1 MVIKNIR
8 LLIMESKVQILIV
21 KYLCKEAD
29 IDEIEQL
36 DNWLIIKEN
45 ISIFDSY
52 VQTDY
57 FTSII
62 MSKYNLENAK
72 NKIHKRIRLIEKR
85 NKLER
90 YKKYA
95 FAASVIFLIGI
106 SLFNQFNF
114 NETKITKESII
125 IGSDKAVLTLENG
138 DQVILEK
145 DKKFQNKTFN
155 SNGKELSYSIKNRSA
170 NNPSN
175 QKIVYN
181 FLTVPRGG
189 QFSLNLEDGTKVLL
203 NSDSKIKFPI
213 KFIKGKKREVEL
225 LYGEAFFDVSTSQNN
240 NGSEFIVSTKTQK
253 INVIGTKFNIKAYD
267 EDDIVTTTLVEGKIK
282 VQNGES
288 QVLLSPNQQ
297 SKVDTKSTNIDVLN
311 VDVFQEISWINGL
324 FSFND
329 TSLENIMQTLS
340 RWYDLKF
347 IFKSV
352 NQKKFLFSGVLER
365 TKSIEDILF
374 IIEKTSSLN
383 EINFEIID
391 KVIIVE

>member
-1 MVIKNIR
+1 MQAKIQT
-8 LLIMESKVQILIV
+8 LII
-21 KYLCKEAD
+21 KYLSKEAD

-36 DNWLIIKEN
+36 DNWLIIKGN
-45 ISIFDSY
+45 ISVFNSY

-57 FTSII
+57 FISIV
-62 MSKYNLENAK
+62 MTRYNLENAK
-72 NKIHKRIRLIEKR
+72 NKIHERIRLIEKR

-90 YKKYA
+90 NKKYA

-106 SLFNQFNF
+106 SLINQFNF
-114 NETKITKESII
+114 NETKEPII

-145 DKKFQNKTFN
+145 GKKFQNKTLN
-155 SNGKELSYSIKNRSA
+155 SNGKELSYSIKNKTA

-203 NSDSKIKFPI
+203 NSDSKIKYPI

-225 LYGEAFFDVSTSQNN
+225 LYGEAFFDVSSSQNN

-253 INVIGTKFNIKAYD
+253 INVIGTKFNIKAYNED
-267 EDDIVTTTLVEGKIK
+267 EIITTTLVEGK
-282 VQNGES
+282 VRVHNGEN
-288 QVLLSPNQQ
+288 QILLSPNQQ
-297 SKVDTKSTNIDVLN
+297 SKVYSKSTNIDVSN
-311 VDVFQEISWINGL
+311 VDVLQQISWINGL

-329 TSLENIMQTLS
+329 TSLESIIQTLS

-347 IFKSV
+347 IFKSA
-352 NQKKFLFSGVLER
+352 NQKKLLFSGVLER

>member
-1 MVIKNIR
+1 MQAKIQT
-8 LLIMESKVQILIV
+8 LII
-21 KYLCKEAD
+21 KYLSKEAD

-36 DNWLIIKEN
+36 DNWLIIKGN
-45 ISIFDSY
+45 ISVFNSY

-57 FTSII
+57 FISIV
-62 MSKYNLENAK
+62 MTRYNLENAK
-72 NKIHKRIRLIEKR
+72 NKIHERIRLIEKR

-90 YKKYA
+90 NKKYA

-106 SLFNQFNF
+106 SLINQFNF
-114 NETKITKESII
+114 NETKEPII

-145 DKKFQNKTFN
+145 GKKFQNKTLN
-155 SNGKELSYSIKNRSA
+155 SNGKELSYSIKNKTA

-203 NSDSKIKFPI
+203 NSDSKIKYPI

-225 LYGEAFFDVSTSQNN
+225 LYGEAFFDVSSSQNN

-253 INVIGTKFNIKAYD
+253 INVIGTKFNIKAYNED
-267 EDDIVTTTLVEGKIK
+267 EIITTTLVEGK
-282 VQNGES
+282 VRVHNGEN
-288 QVLLSPNQQ
+288 QILLSPNQQ
-297 SKVDTKSTNIDVLN
+297 SKVDSKSTNIDVSN
-311 VDVFQEISWINGL
+311 VDVLQQISWINGL

-329 TSLENIMQTLS
+329 TSLESIIQTLS

-347 IFKSV
+347 IFKSA
-352 NQKKFLFSGVLER
+352 NQKKLLFSGVLER

>member
-1 MVIKNIR
+1 MQAKIQT
-8 LLIMESKVQILIV
+8 LII
-21 KYLCKEAD
+21 KYLSKEAD

-36 DNWLIIKEN
+36 DNWLIIKGN
-45 ISIFDSY
+45 ISVFNSY

-57 FTSII
+57 FISIV
-62 MSKYNLENAK
+62 MTRYNLENAK
-72 NKIHKRIRLIEKR
+72 NKIHERIRLIEKR

-90 YKKYA
+90 NKKYA

-106 SLFNQFNF
+106 SLINQFNF
-114 NETKITKESII
+114 NETKEPII

-145 DKKFQNKTFN
+145 GKKFQNKTLN
-155 SNGKELSYSIKNRSA
+155 SNGKELSYSIKNKTA

-203 NSDSKIKFPI
+203 NSDSKIKYPI

-225 LYGEAFFDVSTSQNN
+225 LYGEAFFDVSSSQNN

-253 INVIGTKFNIKAYD
+253 INVIGTKFNIKAYNED
-267 EDDIVTTTLVEGKIK
+267 EIITTTLVEGK
-282 VQNGES
+282 VRVHNGEN
-288 QVLLSPNQQ
+288 QILLSPNQQ
-297 SKVDTKSTNIDVLN
+297 SKVDSKSTNIDVSN
-311 VDVFQEISWINGL
+311 VDVLQQISWINGL

-329 TSLENIMQTLS
+329 TSLESIMQTLS

-347 IFKSV
+347 IFKSA
-352 NQKKFLFSGVLER
+352 NQKKLLFSGVLER

>member
-1 MVIKNIR
+1 MIK
-8 LLIMESKVQILIV
+8 LTDSLIV
-21 KYLCKEAD
+21 KYLSKEANLFEKEELNYLISKKKNHKLFKNFTYTNYLSLMSFNNHD
-29 IDEIEQL
+29 L
-36 DNWLIIKEN
+36 DKGKRN
-45 ISIFDSY
+45 I
-52 VQTDY
+52 
-57 FTSII
+57 
-62 MSKYNLENAK
+62 YN
-72 NKIHKRIRLIEKR
+72 RIRLIEKR

-145 DKKFQNKTFN
+145 GKTFQNKTFN

-189 QFSLNLEDGTKVLL
+189 QFSLNLEDGTEVLL

-352 NQKKFLFSGVLER
+352 NEKKFLFSGVLER

>member
-1 MVIKNIR
+1 MQVKIQT
-8 LLIMESKVQILIV
+8 LII
-21 KYLCKEAD
+21 KYLSKEAD

-36 DNWLIIKEN
+36 DNWLIIKGN
-45 ISIFDSY
+45 ISVFNSY

-57 FTSII
+57 FISIV
-62 MSKYNLENAK
+62 MTRYNLENAK
-72 NKIHKRIRLIEKR
+72 NKIHERIRLIEKR

-90 YKKYA
+90 NKKYA

-106 SLFNQFNF
+106 SLINQFNF
-114 NETKITKESII
+114 NETKEPII

-145 DKKFQNKTFN
+145 GKKFQNKTLN
-155 SNGKELSYSIKNRSA
+155 SNGKELSYSIKNKTA

-203 NSDSKIKFPI
+203 NSDSKIKYPI

-225 LYGEAFFDVSTSQNN
+225 LYGEAFFDVSSSQNN

-253 INVIGTKFNIKAYD
+253 INVIGTKFNIKAYNED
-267 EDDIVTTTLVEGKIK
+267 EIITTTLVEGK
-282 VQNGES
+282 VRVHNGEN
-288 QVLLSPNQQ
+288 QILLSPNQQ
-297 SKVDTKSTNIDVLN
+297 SKVDSKSTNIDVSN
-311 VDVFQEISWINGL
+311 VDVLQQISWINGL

-329 TSLENIMQTLS
+329 TSLESIMQTLS

-347 IFKSV
+347 IFKSA
-352 NQKKFLFSGVLER
+352 NQKKLLFSGVLER